1 MTDERAVEIAEA
13 AQRLGVTVGVAES
26 LTGGLLTARL
36 AAAPE
41 ASTWLRGGVVAYRAE
56 VKYEVL
62 GVDPGPVVTAGAA
75 RQMARGVAR
84 LLGADVGISVTG
96 VGGPDEEEGQPPGT
110 VWLGLWTKDRL
121 FAYREHFDGDPGEVC
136 RLTCDAALGL
146 LLEHLRS
153 R

>member
-1 MTDERAVEIAEA
+1 MTLEALTDERAVGIAEA

-36 AAAPE
+36 AEAPE

-56 VKYEVL
+56 VKYDVL
-62 GVDPGPVVTAGAA
+62 GVDPGPVVTAWAA

-96 VGGPDEEEGQPPGT
+96 VGDPTRRKASRRAPCGWGCGPRTGSSLIGSASTATPARCAG
-110 VWLGLWTKDRL
+110 
-121 FAYREHFDGDPGEVC
+121 
-136 RLTCDAALGL
+136 
-146 LLEHLRS
+146 
-153 R
+153 